1 MELFDRLD
9 KFISK
14 IEDEGKEFI
23 ITGDMNCDIF
33 KPKDN
38 DTKHLKKVYADHHLT
53 LAIVE
58 PTGVTS
64 DTRTLI
70 DHIATNKP
78 EHISKSGVIACGISD
93 HKHAFVNGSMR
104 IPKIKKDPETID
116 IRKLKSFDSIAFL
129 EELKSKKF
137 DAIKDITRKPNE
149 MWVIWKSF
157 FLDVLNKH
165 APLAKIKV
173 KGNNLP
179 YVTTE
184 VRRLIRQRDFPRKK
198 ANETGSNYLRQA
210 TQRLIH
216 KVTYMLRKL
225 RSDYYSKQIEEN
237 RGDMKRTWKILKQA
251 MNKESKTVTIEL

>member
-9 KFISK
+9 KFISE
-14 IEDEGKEFI
+14 IAEEGKEFI

-53 LAIVE
+53 LVIAD
-58 PTGVTS
+58 PTRVTS

-93 HKHAFVNGSMR
+93 H
-104 IPKIKKDPETID
+104 
-116 IRKLKSFDSIAFL
+116 
-129 EELKSKKF
+129 EL
-137 DAIKDITRKPNE
+137 
-149 MWVIWKSF
+149 M
-157 FLDVLNKH
+157 DVLNKH
-165 APLAKIKV
+165 PPLAKIRV

-184 VRRLIRQRDFPRKK
+184 VRRLIRQRDFLRQKGNK
-198 ANETGSNYLRQA
+198 TGSNYLRQA
-210 TQRLIH
+210 SQRLTHNLTI
-216 KVTYMLRKL
+216 T
-225 RSDYYSKQIEEN
+225 Q
-237 RGDMKRTWKILKQA
+237 
-251 MNKESKTVTIEL
+251 NKTN